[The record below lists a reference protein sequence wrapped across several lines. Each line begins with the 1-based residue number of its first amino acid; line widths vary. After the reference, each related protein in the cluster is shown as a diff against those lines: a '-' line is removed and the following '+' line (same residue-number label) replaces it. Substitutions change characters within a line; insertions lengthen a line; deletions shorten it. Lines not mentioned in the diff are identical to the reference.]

1 MVFTT
6 RCVSGSSQGRNG
18 KRWLLPAALA
28 GALVVGAGRRRH
40 HQRHGGPAAAAGL
53 RAGDVITKISGP
65 PAASPVQLQELT
77 LSKQAATPSISRS
90 GAAARPPA
98 LPSPWAPSR
107 SPLSGTRAHPGPR
120 TPGSAISLVGGPE
133 RAQRHFEAVQTP
145 ADDLG
150 LLRAGAPGGALSVHR
165 RADRMQ
171 GGEHVSDPGLLIR
184 I

>member
-77 LSKQAATPSISRS
+77 LSKKAGDTVDLEVWRS
-90 GAAARPPA
+90 GQTASVTVT
-98 LPSPWAPSR
+98 L
-107 SPLSGTRAHPGPR
+107 GTQP
-120 TPGSAISLVGGPE
+120 
-133 RAQRHFEAVQTP
+133 
-145 ADDLG
+145 
-150 LLRAGAPGGALSVHR
+150 
-165 RADRMQ
+165 
-171 GGEHVSDPGLLIR
+171 
-184 I
+184 